1 MRDLNKLFKPIAYLQ
16 PIIPDFFSLYSSIF
30 HFNPHK
36 KKKKKQLSSNL
47 GLKRLNCAKENF
59 DDKSE
64 NFKKIDY
71 CNPQ

>member
-1 MRDLNKLFKPIAYLQ
+1 MRDLNKLFKLIAYLQ
-16 PIIPDFFSLYSSIF
+16 PIILDFFTLFLCFSFQPSQ
-30 HFNPHK
+30 
-36 KKKKKQLSSNL
+36 KKKKKQLGSNL